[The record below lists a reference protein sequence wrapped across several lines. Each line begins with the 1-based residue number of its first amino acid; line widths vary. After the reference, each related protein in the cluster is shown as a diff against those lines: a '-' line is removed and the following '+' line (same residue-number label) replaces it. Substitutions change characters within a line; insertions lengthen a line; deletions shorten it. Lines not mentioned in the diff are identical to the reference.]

1 MSSFELNSKLYTKP
15 EIEDLLSLSYP
26 YTVENV
32 EEQKKILFVEFS
44 KDKMLQQENKAE
56 LITFIESIAGVLVRD
71 LISTEE
77 SKLELGYT
85 KTKSTSDE
93 MLPYG
98 NSENTSFLRNNSNVL
113 YRSNE
118 HDVIIN
124 EKAEEEAEKAS
135 LNDGLKAYETGAPPG
150 IINPLQY
157 RTITRA
163 VNIDSRFRPNYY
175 STSSSSSDM
184 HLTLPTRLDKVV
196 SMRLGAL
203 ELPATFYAISKELGN
218 NSFTITLAES
228 SVTKTITIPDGN
240 YPTSTSIIQAITTA
254 IPTTIT
260 NSDGSAVA
268 GGIVN
273 YDVDPASGKSTFTNN
288 TTETLTI
295 TFGVNSEGSISDD
308 QLPLLLGWQL
318 GFRNNVYIIKSGQV
332 AISEG
337 LCQVSGPRYV
347 FLTIDDYN
355 NNVNNFF
362 ISAFSDSTN
371 SRNILTRID
380 FPFTYED
387 AYGSQINR
395 TRTYFGPVT
404 IEKMHIQL
412 IDEYG
417 RIVNM
422 NNMDW
427 SFSLMFECVY

>member
-1 MSSFELNSKLYTKP
+1 MSSFELNSKLYSKP

-44 KDKMLQQENKAE
+44 KDEMLQQENKAE
-56 LITFIESIAGVLVRD
+56 LTTFIESIAGVLVRD
-71 LISTEE
+71 IISSEE
-77 SKLELGYT
+77 SKLDLGSS
-85 KTKSTSDE
+85 KSKSISDE

-124 EKAEEEAEKAS
+124 KKAEEEAEKAK
-135 LNDGLKAYETGAPPG
+135 LNEGLKAYETGAPPG

-175 STSSSSSDM
+175 SNTSSSSDM
-184 HLTLPTRLDKVV
+184 HVTLPTRLDKVV

-203 ELPATFYAISKELGN
+203 ELPVTFYAISKELGN
-218 NSFTITLAES
+218 NSFTISINGS
-228 SVTKTITIPDGN
+228 SDPPNTITIPDGN
-240 YPTSTSIIQAITTA
+240 YPTSTSIIQEVTKA
-254 IPTTIT
+254 IPTTLT
-260 NSDGSAVA
+260 YN
-268 GGIVN
+268 
-273 YDVDPASGKSTFTNN
+273 VDSASGKSTFTNN
-288 TTETLTI
+288 TTEETLII

-318 GFRNNVYIIKSGQV
+318 GFRNNVYIIESGQE

-362 ISAFSDSTN
+362 ISAFSDSIN
-371 SRNILTRID
+371 SRNILSRID
-380 FPFTYED
+380 FPYSIED
-387 AYGSQINR
+387 AYGTQINH

-417 RIVNM
+417 RNVNM

-427 SFSLMFECVY
+427 SFSLMFECMY

>member
-1 MSSFELNSKLYTKP
+1 MSSFELNSGLYTKP

-44 KDKMLQQENKAE
+44 KDKMLQRENKDD
-56 LITFIESIAGVLVRD
+56 LTMFIESIAGVLVRD

-77 SKLELGYT
+77 SKLEIGYT
-85 KTKSTSDE
+85 KTKSSSDE

-113 YRSNE
+113 YRSND

-124 EKAEEEAEKAS
+124 KKAEEEAEKAN
-135 LNDGLKAYETGAPPG
+135 LNEGLKAYETGAPPG

-157 RTITRA
+157 RTIMRA

-175 STSSSSSDM
+175 SNTSSDM
-184 HLTLPTRLDKVV
+184 HVTLPTRLDKVV

-203 ELPATFYAISKELGN
+203 ELPVNFYAISKELGN
-218 NSFTITLAES
+218 NSFTITMSGS
-228 SVTKTITIPDGN
+228 SDPPITITIPDGN
-240 YPTSTSIIQAITTA
+240 YPTSTSIITAMTTA
-254 IPTTIT
+254 IPTIT
-260 NSDGSAVA
+260 NSDGIAVA
-268 GGIVN
+268 SVTYN
-273 YDVDPASGKSTFTNN
+273 VDPASGKSTFTNN

-295 TFGVNSEGSISDD
+295 SFGVNSEGSISDD

-318 GFRNNVYIIKSGQV
+318 GFRNNVYIIENDQE

-362 ISAFSDSTN
+362 ISAFSDSIN
-371 SRNILTRID
+371 SRNILSRID
-380 FPFTYED
+380 FPYSIED
-387 AYGSQINR
+387 AYGTQINR

-427 SFSLMFECVY
+427 SFSLMFECMY